1 MYESLTRHIGKISR
15 DTAGT
20 VITDYC
26 GDGTPERPYQM
37 PYVSYSTE
45 VEAFVRDI
53 YAFEKA
59 HRELKLNDY
68 QEILGRNGIRWDIRS
83 MTDAPAESLDE
94 ECILALLL
102 GAVRTEKFVDGALLR
117 FVRNGLIER
126 WLERLKD
133 FDDR

>member
-15 DTAGT
+15 DTAGA
-20 VITDYC
+20 VITDHR

-37 PYVSYSTE
+37 PFVSYSHE

-68 QEILGRNGIRWDIRS
+68 QEILGRNGIRWDMRS
-83 MTDAPAESLDE
+83 MTDAPAESLDA

-102 GAVRTEKFVDGALLR
+102 GAVRAEKFVDGALLR
-117 FVRNGLIER
+117 FIRNGSIER

-133 FDDR
+133 LDDR